1 MLTCH
6 DITHNGSIRLDLTS
20 DLRSNFELDLVRPTL
35 VSFDSSRQEAHN
47 GDQTIVLAQI
57 GQKLVKSLCYKLVL
71 DRAKLWPLVPKRLTL
86 YQIWGHIPDRP
97 FYCAYAAFCRLLSSW
112 ASERFSSGA
121 LHQICT
127 SKILIRV
134 TYSTNFVFLALT
146 GTDIAEVSYLPPS
159 PLQGA

>member
-71 DRAKLWPLVPKRLTL
+71 DRAKL
-86 YQIWGHIPDRP
+86 
-97 FYCAYAAFCRLLSSW
+97 
-112 ASERFSSGA
+112 
-121 LHQICT
+121 
-127 SKILIRV
+127 
-134 TYSTNFVFLALT
+134 
-146 GTDIAEVSYLPPS
+146 
-159 PLQGA
+159 